1 VRVSPTEDTYDP
13 ESIGVESVLIN
24 GDAPTFGSEHHL
36 HLTTGDLSE
45 TSIFLGTDDHNVRT
59 TTDGKIQITT
69 PSQVNKVWEFGTN
82 GHLTLPQNGQ
92 IKAAPGSSINLQT
105 VGELS
110 VTLTNE
116 SGTPMGPGSQTLT
129 AALVDNPGVDTI
141 QAGWIV
147 MGTNLTETTTVVSVV
162 DLGAGLYE
170 ITTDTTET
178 DPFLYG
184 SVYTFITLSS
194 KAWEFG
200 TDGNLTFPDNT
211 VQTTAYQ
218 TGQQTIFVD
227 ETSALGTEIDLNS
240 LTGTVILILPADGYT
255 TTGDTHTVNLPI
267 LDSIPL
273 GTRITVINRYDGV
286 VTVNGWF
293 GPGWQMAPYSS
304 IDLVY
309 HFAPEG
315 PANMWW
321 VTGNFIWD

>member
-1 VRVSPTEDTYDP
+1 
-13 ESIGVESVLIN
+13 
-24 GDAPTFGSEHHL
+24 
-36 HLTTGDLSE
+36 
-45 TSIFLGTDDHNVRT
+45 LGTDDHNVRT

-69 PSQVNKVWEFGTN
+69 PNDTNNVWEF
-82 GHLTLPQNGQ
+82 
-92 IKAAPGSSINLQT
+92 
-105 VGELS
+105 
-110 VTLTNE
+110 
-116 SGTPMGPGSQTLT
+116 
-129 AALVDNPGVDTI
+129 D
-141 QAGWIV
+141 
-147 MGTNLTETTTVVSVV
+147 
-162 DLGAGLYE
+162 
-170 ITTDTTET
+170 
-178 DPFLYG
+178 
-184 SVYTFITLSS
+184 
-194 KAWEFG
+194 
-200 TDGNLTFPDNT
+200 TDGNLTIPGDIIAGGGTAQVGSILTIATNNTGGLGGYDVDALSVAYNADILSTFVAGSTITFADNSTALITGVSDETTYIDIFIDTFQDPFDSIFPITLTTANYVAGDLDPINIVVGNSTWAFGQNGGVTFPDAT
-211 VQTTAYQ
+211 VQTTAYPS
-218 TGQQTIFVD
+218 GQQTILVD